1 MFFST
6 LQPSYH
12 PTTTPTEISEAIR
25 MLDESHKQ
33 QIMEYKLRMDA
44 LQKEYLKER
53 QDLSTKLL
61 QAIRSHEV
69 CTEPVNF
76 YPPGSSSCH
85 LEQQHPD
92 LTWPRGGPGYMPSSS
107 IENNPSSATV
117 TQIVTVTQQNTTTA
131 SLTSTSPLSTITS
144 ASTTLAQ
151 PVLQAQLQQQ
161 QPQQSSSGNNSS

>member
-1 MFFST
+1 
-6 LQPSYH
+6 
-12 PTTTPTEISEAIR
+12 
-25 MLDESHKQ
+25 
-33 QIMEYKLRMDA
+33 MEYKLRMDA

-53 QDLSTKLL
+53 QELSTKLL

-144 ASTTLAQ
+144 ATTLAQ
-151 PVLQAQLQQQ
+151 PPLQAQLQQQ
-161 QPQQSSSGNNSS
+161 PSSSSGNNSS